1 VRIAAWLS
9 LVVLVVGCGSTTPT
23 TIALP
28 SAGTAA
34 PSSTS
39 ADPTTSPAS
48 ASPASEPP
56 LSAAPS
62 DVRVDARLLERLPA
76 TIDGIGAQS
85 DVETAREVAGDAAIQ
100 AQVDAIAIAVY
111 VAPDASGSTGD
122 YAVAT
127 VVHLRPGVFSDP
139 FYRDWRDTF
148 DAGVCEQAGGV
159 RTRAETTIARRRV
172 FIGTCAGG
180 IRTYHVHLADDDVLV
195 SIQGIG
201 ERRLGERIVEGLTE

>member
-1 VRIAAWLS
+1 VRLAAWLS
-9 LVVLVVGCGSTTPT
+9 VVVLVVGCGSTTPT
-23 TIALP
+23 TTAPP
-28 SAGTAA
+28 SPATAA

-39 ADPTTSPAS
+39 ADPTISLAS
-48 ASPASEPP
+48 DPP

-85 DVETAREVAGDAAIQ
+85 DVETAGEVAGDAALQ

-111 VAPDASGSTGD
+111 VAPEASGSTGD

-159 RTRAETTIARRRV
+159 RTRAETTIAERRV

-180 IRTYHVHLADDDVLV
+180 TRTYHVHLAADDVLV

-201 ERRLGERIVEGLTE
+201 EERLGERIVEGLTE